1 MLEETREEFSIINS
15 WDFQIC
21 KVGSS
26 RSCLIHPTEIWDKTD
41 LERSQTRAR
50 RIFLMKKTITYK
62 SRWLQQFYLSG
73 RAHNSGS
80 RGRGF
85 ESCWLSAI
93 ILFFSVSL
101 QCVLN
106 RDPRF
111 VTDEVSCKLTC
122 LDKTLD
128 PCLFLKQV
136 SLIQTVIIYGPV
148 NFIRLTPSER
158 KLTKNSWLD
167 VSLDFR
173 LEEDLAETQ
182 SRRAPWPFWFKL
194 GFFFYFTLF

>member
-1 MLEETREEFSIINS
+1 MNISHE
-15 WDFQIC
+15 
-21 KVGSS
+21 
-26 RSCLIHPTEIWDKTD
+26 
-41 LERSQTRAR
+41 
-50 RIFLMKKTITYK
+50 KTITYK

-80 RGRGF
+80 RGHGF
-85 ESCWLSAI
+85 KSCWLPDI
-93 ILFFSVSL
+93 FPFFSISL
-101 QCVLN
+101 QCVLGLSQMKS
-106 RDPRF
+106 
-111 VTDEVSCKLTC
+111 VVSWLVWTKLMDTIELYLC
-122 LDKTLD
+122 
-128 PCLFLKQV
+128 LKQV

-148 NFIRLTPSER
+148 NFIRLTPSEW

-194 GFFFYFTLF
+194 GGFFLLHSLLIVWTKVNWVRLGAPEKVNKRRLHGADDITTQHV